1 MADMRGKYPRKNV
14 KTKKGKLMGRPKGA
28 KTIYQY
34 EDHEIEGLP
43 KEAKYLSPKKVDI
56 LRGLLDPNIQNLPT
70 DTEKCRAMNVS
81 RSRFYNALKD
91 PTFLKIY
98 NEESMAIVR
107 SETIPLLRSSI
118 KFAKEKA
125 SNYRDR
131 AMLFSMLGLVN
142 NPDGIDVNINLQE
155 KEKNIFQDLSLEE
168 LKALA
173 EIHMR
178 NNEFVDAEYKGV
190 DNDGQA

>member
-1 MADMRGKYPRKNV
+1 MDMRGKHKRV
-14 KTKKGKLMGRPKGA
+14 KKKHDIGRPVGS
-28 KTIYQY
+28 KTVFSY
-34 EDHEIEGLP
+34 EPEELKGLP
-43 KEAKYLSPKKVDI
+43 KECKYLSPAEIKI
-56 LRGLLDPNIQNLPT
+56 LRGLMDPEIQKLSTN
-70 DTEKCRAMNVS
+70 TEKCEFIGVS
-81 RSRFYNALKD
+81 RAKFYSALKN
-91 PTFLKIY
+91 PTFLKIF
-98 NEESMAIVR
+98 NEQSMAIVR
-107 SETIPLLRSSI
+107 SEAIPLLRSSI